1 MLAHRFSC
9 SESSRNC
16 GCSAFRQREHSIH
29 DTLSRHKRN
38 SCRITVMHRP
48 WHTDRPFLHH
58 GEFFSLPFCCLDHNK
73 CIIDMILSVR
83 YDTDHDS
90 FHIRRNHTFVHDR
103 MRLRN
108 FCNDCPSLECVTFC
122 NRHVCIPQFIKIQ
135 RIYTD
140 TSCNKCAITCLRN
153 LFQRTFNSVE
163 NIIDNSRC
171 EDNRYCISGTLHNLS
186 RLQTGSLLIDLNRCP
201 VLVQRNNLS
210 YQTFFSY
217 IDHLGH
223 LKSGPA
229 FQINDRAVNS
239 IYFSSMFS
247 VHCPYLLQMRTSD
260 ILSPARP

>member
-1 MLAHRFSC
+1 
-9 SESSRNC
+9 
-16 GCSAFRQREHSIH
+16 
-29 DTLSRHKRN
+29 
-38 SCRITVMHRP
+38 MHRP

-90 FHIRRNHTFVHDR
+90 FHIRRNHTLVYDC

-108 FCNDCPSLECVTFC
+108 FSNNTSSLKRIALCHC
-122 NRHVCIPQFIKIQ
+122 HMCIPQLFHIQ

-140 TSCNKCAITCLRN
+140 TSCNKCAITCLCN
-153 LFQRTFNSVE
+153 FFQRTFNSVE

-171 EDNRYCISGTLHNLS
+171 EYNRYCISGTLHNLS
-186 RLQTGSLLIDLNRCP
+186 RLQTGSLLIDLNCCP

-217 IDHLGH
+217 INHLGH